1 MSSQKAVV
9 SQAVDT
15 GDVPADFMKINT
27 GNSVTMILEQFM
39 KSHPMFSTDKFEEWK
54 TKVADQLVAAQNRA
68 GAEGVYETAKSRP
81 NMYFDYFRIRSSL
94 IPLSQFDNKRQ
105 TNAKLIK
112 FVVEPYR
119 VHAYS
124 LAIPGVST
132 GDNFKSFVYKTYNYM
147 FTGDNVD
154 VLDVNINYKYSYFQ
168 SKLKDVDASDG
179 RQNQVEKTTSERT
192 GGISNPKPVYDD
204 NLTLKSEVT
213 IAKSSGTGKTGK
225 TFTLVD
231 QFIDELTHPT
241 ADMVNIRMEILG
253 DPAWLGQSQFIP
265 ANPEEQAP
273 GTSSDKDIGY
283 WRNNLDSIWDSK
295 RKCYN
300 ADLAEPIVMLN
311 FKMPTDVDDK
321 RGVYEMGSNQQAMFS
336 GLYRV
341 IQVEHSFDSGK
352 YTNVLHLTRFNNQG
366 VYISSPVS
374 EYKSSTYQGE
384 STILNKKQYLAFL
397 ETEGG
402 DISDVINIGTKIQ
415 TLYAKA
421 KSKIKGFF
429 G

>member
-1 MSSQKAVV
+1 
-9 SQAVDT
+9 
-15 GDVPADFMKINT
+15 
-27 GNSVTMILEQFM
+27 
-39 KSHPMFSTDKFEEWK
+39 
-54 TKVADQLVAAQNRA
+54 
-68 GAEGVYETAKSRP
+68 
-81 NMYFDYFRIRSSL
+81 
-94 IPLSQFDNKRQ
+94 
-105 TNAKLIK
+105 
-112 FVVEPYR
+112 
-119 VHAYS
+119 
-124 LAIPGVST
+124 
-132 GDNFKSFVYKTYNYM
+132 VYKTYNYM

-154 VLDVNINYKYSYFQ
+154 VLDVNINYKYAYFQ

-179 RQNQVEKTTSERT
+179 RQNKVEKTTSERT

-213 IAKSSGTGKTGK
+213 ITKSSGTGKTGK
-225 TFTLVD
+225 SFTLVD
-231 QFIDELTHPT
+231 QFIDELTHPM

-273 GTSSDKDIGY
+273 GASSDKDIGY
-283 WRNNLDSIWDSK
+283 WRNNLEAIWDSK
-295 RKCYN
+295 RRCYN

-366 VYISSPVS
+366 VYISSPAA
-374 EYKSSTYQGE
+374 EYTSSTYKGQ
-384 STILNKKQYLAFL
+384 STILNKKQFLAFL

-402 DISDVINIGTKIQ
+402 AISDVINIGRKIQ
-415 TLYAKA
+415 TLYTDA
-421 KSKIKGFF
+421 KSKIKGFL